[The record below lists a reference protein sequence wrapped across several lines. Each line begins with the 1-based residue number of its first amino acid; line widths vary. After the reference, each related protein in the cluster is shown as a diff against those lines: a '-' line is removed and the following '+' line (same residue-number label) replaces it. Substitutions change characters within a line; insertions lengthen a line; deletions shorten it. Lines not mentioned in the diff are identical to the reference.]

1 MPLLC
6 ARCGLLVLKIATQ
19 LVGYFFTG
27 GAAAIVDVASFIML
41 IHQGFPL
48 VPAAICSFAVAAA
61 VNYLLSSRFVFM
73 SEASTRQFLL
83 FAGAALVGLAVNVGI
98 TYLKV
103 THFDLAPAIAKIVGI
118 GTAFFVNFT
127 INRTLVFGK

>member
-1 MPLLC
+1 MRPL
-6 ARCGLLVLKIATQ
+6 RTSSIVKIATQ

-27 GAAAIVDVASFIML
+27 GTAAIVDVAGFILL
-41 IHQGFPL
+41 IDQGL
-48 VPAAICSFAVAAA
+48 SVVPAAICSFAVAAV
-61 VNYLLSSRFVFM
+61 VNYLLSSRFVFK

-83 FAGAALVGLAVNVGI
+83 FAVAALVGLAVNVGV

-103 THFDLAPAIAKIVGI
+103 TMFDLAPALAKVVGI
-118 GTAFFVNFT
+118 GTAFLVNFT